1 MHKRTIHLLNDTIRE
16 HAKRLIDQAPIG
28 WIVQIG
34 EATRSDEQNRL
45 MWPLIQ
51 DLQRGIPDL
60 AEYSADDVKLRFLH
74 ALGQEMR
81 FLPALEG
88 AGMFPVG
95 QRSSHLTK
103 SQFSGLL
110 ELMFAY
116 GAKNGVVW
124 SARSED
130 TRRTIA

>member
-1 MHKRTIHLLNDTIRE
+1 MDKRTIHLINDRVRD
-16 HAKRLIDQAPIG
+16 HAKRMIDQAPIG
-28 WIVQIG
+28 YVLHIA
-34 EATRSDEQNRL
+34 EETRSDAQNRL
-45 MWPLIQ
+45 MWPVIQ

-60 AEYSADDVKLRFLH
+60 AEYSANDVKLRFLH

-95 QRSSHLTK
+95 QRSSLLTK
-103 SQFSGLL
+103 SQFSGLI

-116 GAKNGVVW
+116 GAKHGVAW